1 MKDSNQLENLHIK
14 CSEDNRRQKKK
25 GFGYLFSKY
34 FINRKSLEDSQ
45 RHCLIPLVYYSPW
58 VRVPSF
64 SISWGEVKL
73 TTESSIWKP
82 TCCQHCF
89 SAVLTQ
95 ANSWKYREVLRNN
108 WSNSDKCLKHRLSK
122 LILTLIRVKIFISSS
137 FPSCFSSSCHSRYHR
152 VKKKKQKTTP
162 TNHYHSHAQVNVT
175 LPWFW
180 ISQFAHSE
188 NMPKRPQKTAVF
200 PLPPCYINKEV
211 KDGNITPPLKY
222 DYQVQAAGLK
232 KMCFVCGWGKFHTTD
247 KNCPY

>member
-25 GFGYLFSKY
+25 RLWLFIYLVFHKQKV
-34 FINRKSLEDSQ
+34 IGGQPTSLSYST
-45 RHCLIPLVYYSPW
+45 CLLFTIRL
-58 VRVPSF
+58 PSF

-122 LILTLIRVKIFISSS
+122 LILTLIRVKIFIFSS
-137 FPSCFSSSCHSRYHR
+137 FPSCFYSSCHRRYHR
-152 VKKKKQKTTP
+152 
-162 TNHYHSHAQVNVT
+162 
-175 LPWFW
+175 
-180 ISQFAHSE
+180 E
-188 NMPKRPQKTAVF
+188 
-200 PLPPCYINKEV
+200 
-211 KDGNITPPLKY
+211 
-222 DYQVQAAGLK
+222 
-232 KMCFVCGWGKFHTTD
+232 
-247 KNCPY
+247 